1 MKHGVQCNLYIFQLD
16 QSVCSHT
23 SCHNNCTFDHTY
35 TEDEQISLPDCQ
47 VQRRTASERTVST
60 REVRWAAET
69 RLKDRR
75 GKLIQVLENTNTPQ
89 SRTTECLLDKL
100 TLFLYI
106 LLFAI
111 SLQAYKQKNESSR
124 RAPYG

>member
-1 MKHGVQCNLYIFQLD
+1 MKHGVQCNLYIFQSD

-23 SCHNNCTFDHTY
+23 SCHNNCTFDIHTLRMSR
-35 TEDEQISLPDCQ
+35 SLPDCQ

-124 RAPYG
+124 RAHYG